1 MLDDKLLA
9 NRHRQIG
16 SRRQRSERAPELLAF
31 ERHPRRHTAALR
43 QLDRL
48 DDYLLLTTLLV
59 DADDL
64 ADFEQVRR
72 NRHYPSVHLDMAVQH
87 QLARL
92 GERTRKAEPINHV
105 IEPPFE
111 QHQQVLAGDSGHS
124 LRHFE
129 ILRKLLLEQPVNPL
143 ELLLLTKS
151 QGKFRKART
160 CLSMSAWRIIPPFDR
175 ALVSV
180 ATFALKKELQAFA
193 PAHPAYWSKISSH
206 RIPLLAPSSDPAP
219 FRRTASVV
227 RYRCHVLDR
236 DYCEPGSLQRTNR

>member
-64 ADFEQVRR
+64 ADFEQLRR
-72 NRHYPSVHLDMAVQH
+72 NRHYPSVHLDMAVQDE
-87 QLARL
+87 LARL

-111 QHQQVLAGDSGHS
+111 QHQQVLTGDSGHPLGDFEV
-124 LRHFE
+124 LRE
-129 ILRKLLLEQPVNPL
+129 LLFEQPVNPL
-143 ELLLLTKS
+143 DLLLFTQADRELREAGT
-151 QGKFRKART
+151 R
-160 CLSMSAWRIIPPFDR
+160 LSVRPRRIITPFDR
-175 ALVSV
+175 ALVGI
-180 ATFALKKELQAFA
+180 ATLALQE
-193 PAHPAYWSKISSH
+193 
-206 RIPLLAPSSDPAP
+206 
-219 FRRTASVV
+219 
-227 RYRCHVLDR
+227 
-236 DYCEPGSLQRTNR
+236 